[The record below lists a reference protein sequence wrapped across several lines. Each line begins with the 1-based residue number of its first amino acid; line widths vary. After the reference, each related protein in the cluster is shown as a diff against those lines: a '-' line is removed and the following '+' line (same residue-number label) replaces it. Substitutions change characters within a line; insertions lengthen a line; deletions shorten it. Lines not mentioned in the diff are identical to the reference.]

1 MGPDRADSWVQALA
15 RPAAYPQPVAAVQVL
30 ETHISWV
37 FLAGDYAYKV
47 KKPVVLP
54 FVDFSTLAAR
64 RHYCEEELRLNR
76 RFAPQLY
83 VDVVEIRGSP
93 VAPRIEGPG
102 DVLDYAVRMRRFPQE
117 ALANALLMRAAL
129 DDSLLH
135 DFGGHLAQVHF
146 QLPQAATGTPFGQ
159 PQAVLR
165 DALDNF
171 AQIAPL
177 LQPPGE
183 GAQLAQLRE
192 WTEGEYARIEGVLRS
207 RREHGRVREC
217 HGDLHLRN
225 LVALRGRLIA
235 FDCIEFNPGLRWID
249 VMSDVA
255 FLLMDLLD
263 RNADRLG
270 WIFLNAYLETSG
282 DYDGVRV
289 LRFYLVYRALVGAK
303 VHLIRTRQPGLAEAE
318 VVRLAAQYRH
328 YLALAGRC
336 AYQQQPAIV
345 LMHGFSGCGK
355 SVLAAAL
362 AERLGAVR
370 IRSDVERK
378 RLHGLDACAHSASAV
393 GSGLYGGDAT
403 RETYARLAA
412 VAQAIAAAGYPA
424 IVDATFL
431 RRGQRAVF
439 ADHARAI
446 DVPAILIDV
455 HAAPQVLRERVG
467 ARRGDASEATLEVLD
482 HQVATAEPLA
492 PQEALQVVRCA
503 SDSEPGCMAEALVDP
518 IRRLLA

>member
-1 MGPDRADSWVQALA
+1 MSLRREAGVCGVHGLSFAAREEGQTVQGSDRVDSWIQALA
-15 RPAAYPQPVAAVQVL
+15 RPEAYPHPVAAVQML
-30 ETHISWV
+30 ETHISRV

-47 KKPVVLP
+47 KKPVALP

-64 RHYCEEELRLNR
+64 RHYCAEELRLNR

-83 VDVVEIRGSP
+83 LDVVEIRGSP
-93 VAPRIEGPG
+93 VAPCIQGPG
-102 DVLDYAVRMRRFPQE
+102 EVLDYAVRMRRFPQE
-117 ALANALLMRAAL
+117 ALANALLTSAAL

-146 QLPQAATGTPFGQ
+146 QLPHAATDTPFGQ

-183 GAQLAQLRE
+183 DAQLAQLRE
-192 WTEGEYARIEGVLRS
+192 WTEGEYARIEGELRN
-207 RREHGRVREC
+207 RREHGMVREC

-225 LVALRGRLIA
+225 LVALEGRLIA

-282 DYDGVRV
+282 DYEGVRV
-289 LRFYLVYRALVGAK
+289 LRFYLVYRALVRAK
-303 VHLIRTRQPGLAEAE
+303 IHLIRARQPGLAEAE

-336 AYQQQPAIV
+336 AYQQQSAIV
-345 LMHGFSGCGK
+345 LMHGFSGCG
-355 SVLAAAL
+355 
-362 AERLGAVR
+362 
-370 IRSDVERK
+370 
-378 RLHGLDACAHSASAV
+378 
-393 GSGLYGGDAT
+393 
-403 RETYARLAA
+403 
-412 VAQAIAAAGYPA
+412 
-424 IVDATFL
+424 
-431 RRGQRAVF
+431 
-439 ADHARAI
+439 
-446 DVPAILIDV
+446 
-455 HAAPQVLRERVG
+455 
-467 ARRGDASEATLEVLD
+467 
-482 HQVATAEPLA
+482 
-492 PQEALQVVRCA
+492 
-503 SDSEPGCMAEALVDP
+503 
-518 IRRLLA
+518 